1 MKIGQLILEALES
14 LSANKMRTSLT
25 MLGIIIGVAAVVA
38 MLAIGTGAQNAINE
52 QINSIGT
59 NLLYVMPGGDANN
72 PQPLTLDDAEAIAD
86 PRYADSIAVVAPV
99 IQGQMIVSVPG
110 ESTRPSLYAVT
121 PEYFSVQSTELSEG
135 QLISQANLDN
145 FDAVALIGTDVAED
159 LFDRT
164 ENLLGERIRMN
175 GQVFKVIGVLK
186 KKGGTGLVSL
196 DNQVI
201 VPLTTAKLRLLK
213 RNTPGQVDILMVQ
226 AASSEKID
234 EAEEDISQVLRA
246 RHIRSLGEDDFDI
259 MSTASLLEI
268 ASSIMGIMTAFLGGI
283 AGVSLLVG
291 GIGIMNIMLVSVTER
306 TREIGLRMA
315 IGARRSDIRIQ
326 FMVESA
332 LISLT
337 GGIIGVGLGWVIA
350 EVIGKLASSSPN
362 TTLNPAVTLNAV
374 LLATL
379 FSIAI
384 GLFFG
389 IYPANRAAKLEPV
402 EALRTE

>member
-1 MKIGQLILEALES
+1 
-14 LSANKMRTSLT
+14 
-25 MLGIIIGVAAVVA
+25 
-38 MLAIGTGAQNAINE
+38 
-52 QINSIGT
+52 
-59 NLLYVMPGGDANN
+59 
-72 PQPLTLDDAEAIAD
+72 
-86 PRYADSIAVVAPV
+86 
-99 IQGQMIVSVPG
+99 
-110 ESTRPSLYAVT
+110 
-121 PEYFSVQSTELSEG
+121 
-135 QLISQANLDN
+135 
-145 FDAVALIGTDVAED
+145 
-159 LFDRT
+159 
-164 ENLLGERIRMN
+164 MN

-226 AASSEKID
+226 AASSEKIN

>member
-110 ESTRPSLYAVT
+110 ESTRPTLYAVT

-226 AASSEKID
+226 AASSEKIN

-291 GIGIMNIMLVSVTER
+291 GIGIMNIMLVTVTER
-306 TREIGLRMA
+306 TREIGLRQA
-315 IGARRSDIRIQ
+315 VGATPGDIQTQ
-326 FMVESA
+326 FLLEALMLSLLGGLLGVLGGVGGAQLFGQLSSMRTVIVPYSIVLSFSSAA
-332 LISLT
+332 LI
-337 GGIIGVGLGWVIA
+337 GIAFGFL
-350 EVIGKLASSSPN
+350 
-362 TTLNPAVTLNAV
+362 PA
-374 LLATL
+374 
-379 FSIAI
+379 
-384 GLFFG
+384 
-389 IYPANRAAKLEPV
+389 RKAAQLDPI
-402 EALRTE
+402 EALRHE

>member
-14 LSANKMRTSLT
+14 LSTNKLRTSLT

-38 MLAIGTGAQNAINE
+38 MLAIGAGAQNAINE
-52 QINSIGT
+52 QINSIGV
-59 NLLYVMPGGDANN
+59 NLLYVGSGGEANN
-72 PQPLTLDDAEAIAD
+72 PQPITLSDAAAIAD
-86 PRYADSIAVVAPV
+86 PRYADTIAAVAPV
-99 IQGQMIVSVPG
+99 LQGQMVVSVPG
-110 ESTRPSLYAVT
+110 ESTQPSLSAVT
-121 PEYFSVQSTELSEG
+121 PEYFTVQTIELSEG
-135 QLISQANLDN
+135 QLISQANLDKLE
-145 FDAVALIGTDVAED
+145 AVALIGTEVAKD

-164 ENLLGERIRMN
+164 ENLLGETIRMN
-175 GQVFKVIGVLK
+175 GQVFRVIGVLK
-186 KKGGTGLVSL
+186 EQGGTGFGSQ

-213 RNTPGQVDILMVQ
+213 RNAPGQVDMLIVQ
-226 AASSEKID
+226 ATSSGTID
-234 EAEEDISQVLRA
+234 QAEENISQVLRA
-246 RHIRSLGEDDFDI
+246 RHTRSLGEDDFDI

-268 ASSIMGIMTAFLGGI
+268 ASSITGIMTAFLGGI

-326 FMVESA
+326 FLVESA
-332 LISLT
+332 LISVT
-337 GGIIGVGLGWVIA
+337 GGMVGVGLGWVIA
-350 EVIGKLASSSPN
+350 QVIGQLAASSG
-362 TTLNPAVTLNAV
+362 TALNPAVTINAI
-374 LLATL
+374 LLATM
-379 FSIAI
+379 FSAAI